1 MFAYSVKCGICGFEA
16 CIEKE
21 IPLNEAGINAVLED
35 CDWIVSAE
43 TGARICT
50 ACGLE

>member
-35 CDWIVSAE
+35 C
-43 TGARICT
+43 
-50 ACGLE
+50 CGIGRRRRNEY